1 MKKIWAKIEDGRIV
15 YPPKNDKARGMF
27 NVDKNEKWLV
37 ENGFVLQTPE
47 ELEPFQPKYEEPP
60 KKYSTLKIIRVLGG
74 EWEGYRTRLEAA
86 GYLDQ
91 FFAANYSDV
100 HQFGILKIQI
110 PFATP
115 VFTSTANRLFPLKF
129 RNRCFLC
136 HEKNS
141 FNS

>member
-91 FFAANYSDV
+91 FFAANYLSEDD
-100 HQFGILKIQI
+100 
-110 PFATP
+110 P
-115 VFTSTANRLFPLKF
+115 VFVAFM
-129 RNRCFLC
+129 
-136 HEKNS
+136 KNQV
-141 FNS
+141 